1 MVLKALEAQRKGKP
15 ARYGPEAFPEIDFGF
30 TLKVP
35 TPWEGGDGKA
45 TNEAEFKL
53 ATGRKS
59 KDGTMAE
66 REEALSAGK
75 VEALTTKLQGTK
87 GD

>member
-1 MVLKALEAQRKGKP
+1 MMRLPRF
-15 ARYGPEAFPEIDFGF
+15 GPSSFPDVDFGF

-45 TNEAEFKL
+45 TNEHEFKL

-59 KDGTMAE
+59 KEGTMAD
-66 REEALSAGK
+66 REEALRAGS
-75 VEALTTKLQGTK
+75 VEALTTRLQGKK
-87 GD
+87 GG

>member
-1 MVLKALEAQRKGKP
+1 AKQKGKP
-15 ARYGPEAFPEIDFGF
+15 ARFGPDPFPEIDFGF
-30 TLKVP
+30 TLQVP

-45 TNEAEFKL
+45 TNETEFKL

-66 REEALSAGK
+66 REEALGAGN
-75 VEALTTKLQGTK
+75 VAALTTKLAGTK